1 MDLAEFPSHFAATFP
16 ALVGRRVLVAFSG
29 GADSVALLHLLR
41 HRHLELELEAA
52 HVHHGIR
59 GAEADEDA
67 SSCARHCREL
77 AIPFH
82 LLHLPEEAPLHAG
95 REGTWRRLR
104 YHALLE
110 LARTGELSAVATG
123 HHRDDVAEG
132 VLVQLLRGGGPRALA
147 GIATET
153 TEGVIRPLLPWNRPE
168 ILAWLEERQIPWRED
183 SSNLNPQHLRNRV
196 RHRLLPELLEASPSL
211 REHLVHL
218 AESLAESEAFF
229 AGELK
234 ARARW
239 IDPWEPDGGVPAA
252 AIRELAA
259 PLRARWLHAQA
270 ARVGIER
277 VTRRQ
282 LQLFHTLID
291 CASPTAVSL
300 GHRWRL
306 RLARR
311 HLWLE
316 PPQPPA
322 AYDLGLVPGEI
333 VELPLPGWQIRIRE
347 TPGPEAGLRWRW
359 RPPTGV
365 GLGVRNTRPGER
377 VEVNRKEVPVQRLLA
392 KSLPRH
398 LRRAWPVFC
407 EDDKI
412 YWIPGVWQAPA
423 ASSREDLVVEVI
435 RR

>member
-1 MDLAEFPSHFAATFP
+1 MDLGEFPVHFAATFP
-16 ALVGRRVLVAFSG
+16 TLVGRRVLVALSG

-41 HRHLELELEAA
+41 SRHLELELEAA
-52 HVHHGIR
+52 HVHHGTR

-67 SSCARHCREL
+67 SSCARLCHNL

-82 LLHLPEEAPLHAG
+82 LLHLPREAPLHAG

-110 LARTGELSAVATG
+110 LARTHELAAVATG

-147 GIATET
+147 GIAAQT

-168 ILAWLEERQIPWRED
+168 ILVWLEERQISWRED

-211 REHLVHL
+211 CDHLVHL

-229 AGELK
+229 DGELK

-252 AIRELAA
+252 SIRELAA
-259 PLRARWLHAQA
+259 PLRARWLHSQA

-282 LQLFHTLID
+282 LQLFHALIEGG
-291 CASPTAVSL
+291 SPPAVTL

-311 HLWLE
+311 YLWLE
-316 PPQPPA
+316 PPQVPA

-333 VELPLPGWQIRIRE
+333 VELPLPGWRIRIQE
-347 TPGPEAGLRWRW
+347 TSGLEAGIRWRW
-359 RPPTGV
+359 RPPTGA
-365 GLGVRNTRPGER
+365 GLGVRNARPGEQ
-377 VEVNRKEVPVQRLLA
+377 VEVDHAEVSVQRLLA

-423 ASSREDLVVEVI
+423 VSSREDLVVEVI